1 MILIFSGQNA
11 CTRIIYNLNSI
22 AFFFTLF
29 KGYRYNK
36 LSVITLKTVSDGSP
50 RRCMSNLKKN
60 CENTGKSLKN
70 FMFCDISYRV
80 NKSIVKY

>member
-50 RRCMSNLKKN
+50 RRCMSNL
-60 CENTGKSLKN
+60 T
-70 FMFCDISYRV
+70 R
-80 NKSIVKY
+80 IVKTQVKV